1 MENNTIN
8 RRDAIKKTAL
18 LMGYAISASAIGG
31 VMNGCK
37 ADPNALAEGLE
48 NWTPIFLSKPEGQL
62 VAQIT
67 ESILPK
73 TDTPGAIDAG
83 VYSFIDIYL
92 KHNSNSG
99 KQAIFKND
107 LLSFES
113 SCEVETGKSFLDC
126 NKEEKIA
133 FLKKEEALAIEKTEL
148 NPEEKTFWFSIKELT
163 FLGYFTS
170 EIGSK
175 QFLKYDPI
183 PGNYEA
189 CIPLDEVGGTW
200 YTL

>member
-18 LMGYAISASAIGG
+18 MMGYALSASAIGG

-37 ADPNALAEGLE
+37 ADPKALADGLE
-48 NWTPIFLSKPEGQL
+48 NWTPIFLSKSEGQL
-62 VAQIT
+62 VVQIT
-67 ESILPK
+67 ERILPR

-83 VYSFIDIYL
+83 VYSFIDVYL
-92 KHNSNSG
+92 QDNTNAEE
-99 KQAIFKND
+99 QAIFKKG

-113 SCEVETGKSFLDC
+113 SCEVEIGKSFLDC

-133 FLKKEEALAIEKTEL
+133 FLKKEEALAVEKTKSS
-148 NPEEKTFWFSIKELT
+148 PEEKTFWFSIKELT

-175 QFLKYDPI
+175 KFLKYDPI

-200 YTL
+200 HTL